1 MTMRKIAVFILF
13 SLFVQAPIE
22 AAVGLRRFV
31 LVAGANDGGA
41 ERATLRYAVSDA
53 RSFARV
59 LEVMGGVD
67 SADIIVLENPNSEAI
82 DEGLRTLRGRL
93 SALAQPA
100 RSEIVFYY
108 SGHADENGLLLGS
121 EHLPYETLRQQ
132 LDAMPTDVRIA
143 ILDACAS
150 GAMTRL
156 KGGQRQA
163 AFLVDESNAMRGHAI
178 LTSSSQDEAAQE
190 SDRIGASFFTHYLVS
205 GMRGAAD
212 VSGDGRVSLGEAYRF
227 AFDQTLERTTGTL
240 GGAQHPA
247 YDINLSGTGDVILT
261 DLSQTHSSLLLGDQL
276 QGRIFV
282 RNERQQLVAELTKV
296 AGRTIELGLE
306 EGIYEIRYEH
316 IENLQRA
323 QIDLRDGESRT
334 LQRAD
339 FAALALETTALRGD
353 LKHAGSRVEYDEVLD
368 IDWFG
373 KGKYTVSL
381 GFFLNQKYEDFNGLQ
396 LSLLNI
402 AQGHAGSQLSPLANV
417 GQRTLNGSQV
427 AGVFNIGGAVRRAQ
441 IAGVFSAVDGP
452 VGFGQAAGVFNVA
465 NGTVGVIQAAGVAN
479 IAEEVGKV
487 QAAGVF
493 NAAQTVSYIQAAGIA
508 NVAGQVEGLQIS
520 GVFNLASRVRG
531 AQVGLVNLSEDI
543 DGITLGLFSYSHT
556 GRLEGSAFLDARG
569 MNWFS
574 FSSGSRPL
582 YSFYSI
588 GLDLAD
594 TDGPFAVGFGLGSQA
609 MVRGQALEM
618 DLSSNAIFAGD
629 GTWEADNILHRL
641 RLQVRRAQTGF
652 SPFAGLS
659 LDMLWHGK
667 DPQVIAAPGFLS
679 LRSTEDYAMGL
690 GAFVGLSYGR

>member
-1 MTMRKIAVFILF
+1 MRKIIFFILF
-13 SLFVQAPIE
+13 SFFVQASSE

-59 LEVMGGVD
+59 LEAMGGVD
-67 SADIIVLENPNSEAI
+67 GADIIVLENPSAAAI
-82 DEGLRTLRGRL
+82 DGALNMLLVRL
-93 SALAQPA
+93 SALAQPT

-121 EHLPYETLRQQ
+121 EHLSYETLRQQ

-306 EGIYEIRYEH
+306 EGAYEIHYEH
-316 IENLQRA
+316 IESLHSA
-323 QIDLRDGESRT
+323 QVMLNSGENRT

-339 FAALALETTALRGD
+339 FSAVALETTAMRGAVQG
-353 LKHAGSRVEYDEVLD
+353 AGHRVEYDENLD
-368 IDWFG
+368 INWFG
-373 KGKYTVSL
+373 QGEYTVSL
-381 GFFLNQKYEDFNGLQ
+381 GFFLNRKRENFHGLQ

-402 AQGHAGSQLSPLANV
+402 AEGHAGSQFSPLANI
-417 GQRTLNGSQV
+417 GQRQLNGAQLAGV
-427 AGVFNIGGAVRRAQ
+427 VNIGGPVRRAQLAGVFNAAN
-441 IAGVFSAVDGP
+441 GP
-452 VGFGQAAGVFNVA
+452 VGYGQAAGVFNVA
-465 NGTVGVIQAAGVAN
+465 NGPVATIQAAGVAN
-479 IAEEVGKV
+479 VAEEVGAV

-493 NAAQTVSYIQAAGIA
+493 NAARTVSYLQAAGVA
-508 NVAGQVEGLQIS
+508 NVAEQVEGLQIS
-520 GVFNLASRVRG
+520 GVLNLASHVRG
-531 AQVGLVNLSEDI
+531 AQVGLVNLSKDI
-543 DGITLGLFSYSHT
+543 DGITFGLFNYSHT
-556 GRLEGSAFLDARG
+556 GRLAGSAYVDADG

-582 YSFYSI
+582 YSIYSL
-588 GLDLAD
+588 GLDL
-594 TDGPFAVGFGLGSQA
+594 TDANAPFAVGFGMGSQGVLA
-609 MVRGQALEM
+609 GQIVEV
-618 DLSSNAIFAGD
+618 DLSANAVFAKD
-629 GTWEADNILHRL
+629 GTWESNNILNKL
-641 RLQVRRAQTGF
+641 RVQVRQKKSGL
-652 SPFAGLS
+652 SPFAGIS

-667 DPQVIAAPGFLS
+667 DPKELSAPGFLQ
-679 LRSTEDYAMGL
+679 LHSTEDYEMGL